1 MKTKARAARRRLEI
15 ELEEEEEEEESVAQ
29 QTSSEDDNDKCFVY
43 KERSKGK
50 SQEPGKTRK
59 RRQSSQGKEH
69 SVRRLESNERERQR
83 MHKLNNAFQALRE
96 AIPHVRAEKKLSK
109 IETLTLAK
117 NYIST
122 LTATIL
128 NMSSGCLPVVPDTN
142 SSSGGTGSKFYQH
155 YQQQH
160 GEEDNDEHL
169 KKYSTQ
175 IHSFR
180 QGS

>member
-1 MKTKARAARRRLEI
+1 MKTNPRSTRRRLEI
-15 ELEEEEEEEESVAQ
+15 ELDDDESPEQ
-29 QTSSEDDNDKCFVY
+29 QTSSEDEDENDKCYVY
-43 KERSKGK
+43 KEKNKSKNL
-50 SQEPGKTRK
+50 EPGKSSNRRK
-59 RRQSSQGKEH
+59 RPSPLGKEH

-96 AIPHVRAEKKLSK
+96 VIPHVRAEKKLSK

-117 NYIST
+117 NYINT

-128 NMSSGCLPVVPDTN
+128 NMSNGCLPGAPNTET
-142 SSSGGTGSKFYQH
+142 GGGGGKLYQH

-169 KKYSTQ
+169 EKYSTQ

>member
-1 MKTKARAARRRLEI
+1 MKTKPRSSRRRLEI
-15 ELEEEEEEEESVAQ
+15 DFEEEESLEQ
-29 QTSSEDDNDKCFVY
+29 QTSSEDDNDKCYVY
-43 KERSKGK
+43 KEKNK
-50 SQEPGKTRK
+50 SQEPGSSNRRK
-59 RRQSSQGKEH
+59 RQSSQGKEH

-96 AIPHVRAEKKLSK
+96 VIPHVRAEKKLSK

-117 NYIST
+117 NYINT

-128 NMSSGCLPVVPDTN
+128 NMSSGCLSGVQNTDT
-142 SSSGGTGSKFYQH
+142 GGGGKLYQH

-169 KKYSTQ
+169 EKYSTQ

>member
-1 MKTKARAARRRLEI
+1 MKTKPRAARRRLPI
-15 ELEEEEEEEESVAQ
+15 ETEEDYQEEL
-29 QTSSEDDNDKCFVY
+29 TSSEEDTDYKDN
-43 KERSKGK
+43 SKGK
-50 SQEPGKTRK
+50 NQEGLKKTNK
-59 RRQSSQGKEH
+59 KKKSGSGKEH
-69 SVRRLESNERERQR
+69 SIRRLESNERERQR

-96 AIPHVRAEKKLSK
+96 VIPHVRAEKKLSK

-117 NYIST
+117 NYINT
-122 LTATIL
+122 LTSTIL
-128 NMSSGCLPVVPDTN
+128 NMSSGCLPTGTP
-142 SSSGGTGSKFYQH
+142 TGSKVGGKLYQH

-160 GEEDNDEHL
+160 GEEDNEEHF

>member
-1 MKTKARAARRRLEI
+1 MKTNPRSTRRRLEI
-15 ELEEEEEEEESVAQ
+15 DLEEEEESLEQ
-29 QTSSEDDNDKCFVY
+29 QTSSEDDNDKCYVY
-43 KERSKGK
+43 KEKSKSK
-50 SQEPGKTRK
+50 SHEPGKSSNRRK
-59 RRQSSQGKEH
+59 RPSSQGKEH
-69 SVRRLESNERERQR
+69 STRRLESNERERQR

-96 AIPHVRAEKKLSK
+96 VIPHVRAEKKLSK

-117 NYIST
+117 NYINT

-128 NMSSGCLPVVPDTN
+128 NMSSGCLPSVQPTDTR
-142 SSSGGTGSKFYQH
+142 GGGKLYQH

-160 GEEDNDEHL
+160 GDEDSDEHL
-169 KKYSTQ
+169 EKYSTQ

>member
-1 MKTKARAARRRLEI
+1 MKTKARSTRRKLEI
-15 ELEEEEEEEESVAQ
+15 DLEDEESPAQ
-29 QTSSEDDNDKCFVY
+29 QTSSEDDNDKCYVY
-43 KERSKGK
+43 KEKNKGK
-50 SQEPGKTRK
+50 SQESAKSRR
-59 RRQSSQGKEH
+59 RRQTPPDKEH

-96 AIPHVRAEKKLSK
+96 VIPHVRAEKKLSK

-117 NYIST
+117 NYINT

-128 NMSSGCLPVVPDTN
+128 NMSPGAQDTDT
-142 SSSGGTGSKFYQH
+142 GGVGKFYQH

-169 KKYSTQ
+169 QKYSTQ

>member
-1 MKTKARAARRRLEI
+1 MKTNPRSTRRRLEI
-15 ELEEEEEEEESVAQ
+15 DFEDEESPEQ
-29 QTSSEDDNDKCFVY
+29 QTSSEDDNDKCYVY
-43 KERSKGK
+43 REKSKSK
-50 SQEPGKTRK
+50 NQEPGKSDNRRK
-59 RRQSSQGKEH
+59 RQSSQGKEH

-96 AIPHVRAEKKLSK
+96 VIPHVRAEKKLSK

-117 NYIST
+117 NYINT

-128 NMSSGCLPVVPDTN
+128 NMSSGCLPGDTN
-142 SSSGGTGSKFYQH
+142 TDTRRGGKLYQH

-169 KKYSTQ
+169 EKYSTQ

>member
-1 MKTKARAARRRLEI
+1 MKTKTRAAKRRLVVD
-15 ELEEEEEEEESVAQ
+15 LEDDFLEQ
-29 QTSSEDDNDKCFVY
+29 PTSSEDDNEKCYVY
-43 KERSKGK
+43 KEKSKLKNQDGVK
-50 SQEPGKTRK
+50 NTSKK
-59 RRQSSQGKEH
+59 KKQSGNGKEH

-96 AIPHVRAEKKLSK
+96 VIPHVRAEKKLSK

-117 NYIST
+117 NYINT

-128 NMSSGCLPVVPDTN
+128 NMSSGRLPAVPPTRSQN
-142 SSSGGTGSKFYQH
+142 GGKLYQH

-169 KKYSTQ
+169 EKYSTQ

>member
-1 MKTKARAARRRLEI
+1 MKTNPRSTRRRLEI
-15 ELEEEEEEEESVAQ
+15 DLEDEESPEQ
-29 QTSSEDDNDKCFVY
+29 QTSSEDDNDKCYVY
-43 KERSKGK
+43 REKSKSK
-50 SQEPGKTRK
+50 SQEPGKSGNRRK
-59 RRQSSQGKEH
+59 RQSSQGKEH

-96 AIPHVRAEKKLSK
+96 VIPHVRAEKKLSK

-117 NYIST
+117 NYINT
-122 LTATIL
+122 LTATVL
-128 NMSSGCLPVVPDTN
+128 NMSSGCLPGDPRTDTRR
-142 SSSGGTGSKFYQH
+142 GGKLYQH

-169 KKYSTQ
+169 EKYSTQ

>member
-1 MKTKARAARRRLEI
+1 MKTSPRSTRRRLEI
-15 ELEEEEEEEESVAQ
+15 DLEDDESPEQ
-29 QTSSEDDNDKCFVY
+29 QTSSEDDNDKCYVY
-43 KERSKGK
+43 REKGK
-50 SQEPGKTRK
+50 SKGQDPGKSSRRK
-59 RRQSSQGKEH
+59 RQSSQGKEH

-96 AIPHVRAEKKLSK
+96 VIPHVRAEKKLSK

-117 NYIST
+117 NYINT

-128 NMSSGCLPVVPDTN
+128 NMSSGCLPAVPNTDLR
-142 SSSGGTGSKFYQH
+142 GGGKLYQH

-160 GEEDNDEHL
+160 SEEDNDEHL
-169 KKYSTQ
+169 EKYSTQ

>member
-1 MKTKARAARRRLEI
+1 MKTKTRAARRRLEV
-15 ELEEEEEEEESVAQ
+15 EQDEESHSQ
-29 QTSSEDDNDKCFVY
+29 QTSSEEDSVKSPAYRENRKNPEHI
-43 KERSKGK
+43 KSKK
-50 SQEPGKTRK
+50 K
-59 RRQSSQGKEH
+59 RYSSNGKEH
-69 SVRRLESNERERQR
+69 TIRRLESNERERQR

-96 AIPHVRAEKKLSK
+96 VIPHVRAEKKLSK

-117 NYIST
+117 NYINT

-128 NMSSGCLPVVPDTN
+128 NMSSGCLPPVQEPASDI
-142 SSSGGTGSKFYQH
+142 GGKLYQH

-160 GEEDNDEHL
+160 GDEDNEEHL
-169 KKYSTQ
+169 EKYSTQ

>member
-1 MKTKARAARRRLEI
+1 MKTKPRSTRRRLEI
-15 ELEEEEEEEESVAQ
+15 DLEEEESPEQ
-29 QTSSEDDNDKCFVY
+29 QTSSEDDNDKCYVY
-43 KERSKGK
+43 KEKSKSK
-50 SQEPGKTRK
+50 SQEPGKSSSRRK
-59 RRQSSQGKEH
+59 KHSSQGKEH

-96 AIPHVRAEKKLSK
+96 VIPHVRAEKKLSK

-117 NYIST
+117 NYINT

-128 NMSSGCLPVVPDTN
+128 NMSSALPGVQSPDT
-142 SSSGGTGSKFYQH
+142 GGGGKLYQH
-155 YQQQH
+155 YQQR
-160 GEEDNDEHL
+160 EEDNDEHL
-169 KKYSTQ
+169 EKYSTQ